1 MAKIVRSTPKQPLL
15 RKSELTVGAIYQ
27 TEDYTLWLAVHAGG
41 TLRTVHLG
49 TGHAVSLPDDTS
61 FTLVPDAEVRV

>member
-1 MAKIVRSTPKQPLL
+1 MAKIVRSKPKQPLL

-27 TEDYTLWLAVHAGG
+27 TEDYTLWLAVRAGG
-41 TLRTVHLG
+41 VLLTVHLG
-49 TGHAVSLPDDTS
+49 TGNAVSMADDTL